1 MLCSIKR
8 FLTKPTTRS
17 TLVLSSL
24 LISVAIHSAHSQE
37 PLTYLLDNSN
47 FTEYLNATNVIND
60 TTYELI
66 GNITLTGTQIP
77 IGSREDA
84 LSLTLDG
91 GGYSISGLDVTTDE
105 NNTPAGLFGYLVNSR
120 VNNLFLNEPTVLSR
134 GKASPAGAVV
144 GEMDN
149 STVTDVT
156 NHNGRVT
163 TDGGVT
169 GSFSTGFRYS
179 SAGGLVGWA
188 RDRSRVENTLNTG
201 MVRTISDDSP
211 AGGAVGIASRN
222 SLVSG
227 NLNTGA
233 VRTDRISGSAG
244 GAVGW
249 ASGSEVSGNLNTGT
263 IRSYGTYGYTG
274 GAVGWAYDN
283 SMVSGNL
290 NTGSVRTSGGSAHAG
305 GVVGVA
311 YINSPVSGN
320 LNTGSVRTDR
330 PDTDT
335 GGAVGHAYINSPVS
349 NNLNTGSIRANGA
362 NSYAGGA
369 AGYAHGNSP
378 VSSNLNTGSVST
390 IKQVAYAG
398 GAVGL
403 TYGNSVVS
411 GNLNTGSVSTIKQDA
426 HAGGAVGRAYYNS
439 VVSGNLNTGSVS
451 TTEQDAHA
459 GGAVGLTYDNS
470 MISGNLNTGSV
481 STIKQDAHAG
491 GAVGF
496 TYDDSMVSGN
506 LNTGSVS
513 TIEQDAHAGGAVGLA
528 DNSPVS
534 DNLNTGSVST
544 IEQDA
549 YAGGA
554 VGLANNAT
562 VSDNLNT
569 GSVSTIEENAYAG
582 GAVGLANNSTVSGN
596 LNNGTIDAQ
605 HSNSTE
611 GSQTGNPVDNNALPV
626 PINNLGELNGMLWTA
641 GNDGEFPILIDINA
655 AYQDLK
661 RINGTLP
668 QYGNNT
674 FPIAFDDFAQP
685 DNDRSESLFNPKIW
699 NLREGYL
706 PFLKSVGQ
714 ARAQEVG
721 IDCSKGAFACDCGS
735 ETDDFCV
742 EATTEAVTTEA
753 ATEAITTNE
762 DTTST
767 VAITAKAATEPI
779 TISDVTTEPTTN
791 STCPCPFT
799 TQTPGTIEH
808 LLYDG
813 QHYHAVVKTDGDLAY
828 WATYE
833 KDGSRVS
840 LESCCDVYSFSD
852 LNDGGGVVV
861 DAVANNGD
869 KFHVAY
875 HAQDQSDSWLA
886 RYEVSD
892 SGLQLL
898 MSMMP
903 LSTHPVDLFVY
914 DEAFLYLV
922 SADQIQLDGM
932 PVFSAMDGETIQSA
946 LIVEDTLYVLLDSAE
961 GLQVKAANLN
971 GELDT
976 NFMVIPVAVA
986 EGQVVALQV
995 GALQVGNQKIHLL
1008 VQENNQVRWL
1018 TYNLQGE
1025 KQSESLARI
1034 ADSVTLK
1041 HLDLVL
1047 ESITG
1052 TPAFQEQVIAMG
1064 ANSENQP
1071 WWSAISFESVQPIDS
1086 TESHGLSTEVW
1097 AGISAA
1103 GVTTV
1108 ILTTVGLVGLVY
1120 YLRHRTRISKY
1131 SGSAIGLINV
1141 SYAQ

>member
-47 FTEYLNATNVIND
+47 FTEYLNATNVINGI
-60 TTYELI
+60 TYELI
-66 GNITLTGTQIP
+66 GNITLTGTQNP

-134 GKASPAGAVV
+134 GRASPAGAVV

-211 AGGAVGIASRN
+211 AGGAVGIAEGSP
-222 SLVSG
+222 VSG

-233 VRTDRISGSAG
+233 VRTERKSGSAG
-244 GAVGW
+244 GAVGR
-249 ASGSEVSGNLNTGT
+249 AGRSEVSGNLNTGSV
-263 IRSYGTYGYTG
+263 RADGARAYTG

-290 NTGSVRTSGGSAHAG
+290 NTGSVRTIGECAHAG
-305 GVVGVA
+305 GAVGYA
-311 YINSPVSGN
+311 YFNSPVSGN

-349 NNLNTGSIRANGA
+349 NNLNTGSVRANA
-362 NSYAGGA
+362 ARSNTGGA
-369 AGYAHGNSP
+369 VGYAHLNSP
-378 VSSNLNTGSVST
+378 VSSNLNTGSVRT
-390 IKQVAYAG
+390 V
-398 GAVGL
+398 
-403 TYGNSVVS
+403 
-411 GNLNTGSVSTIKQDA
+411 
-426 HAGGAVGRAYYNS
+426 RP
-439 VVSGNLNTGSVS
+439 
-451 TTEQDAHA
+451 DAHA
-459 GGAVGLTYDNS
+459 GGAVGLAYENS
-470 MISGNLNTGSV
+470 I
-481 STIKQDAHAG
+481 
-491 GAVGF
+491 
-496 TYDDSMVSGN
+496 VSGN

-513 TIEQDAHAGGAVGLA
+513 TIEEG
-528 DNSPVS
+528 
-534 DNLNTGSVST
+534 
-544 IEQDA
+544 A

-569 GSVSTIEENAYAG
+569 GSVSTIEEDAYAGGAVGLANNSTVSDNLNTGSVSTIKEDAYAG

-611 GSQTGNPVDNNALPV
+611 GSQIGNPVDNNALPV
-626 PINNLGELNGMLWTA
+626 PINSLGELNGMLWTA

-714 ARAQEVG
+714 ARAQEAG

-742 EATTEAVTTEA
+742 EATTEAIT
-753 ATEAITTNE
+753 TEAITTE
-762 DTTST
+762 
-767 VAITAKAATEPI
+767 AITTEATTEPI
-779 TISDVTTEPTTN
+779 TISDVTVTIEPTTN

-799 TQTPGTIEH
+799 AQTPGTIER

-813 QHYHAVVKTDGDLAY
+813 QRYHAVVKTDGDLAY

-869 KFHVAY
+869 EFHVAY
-875 HAQDQSDSWLA
+875 HAPGRSDSWLA

-892 SGLQLL
+892 SGLQLQ
-898 MSMMP
+898 MSMVP
-903 LSTHPVDLFVY
+903 LSARPVDLFVY

-922 SADQIQLDGM
+922 SADQVQLDGM

-986 EGQVVALQV
+986 EGQIVALQV

-1018 TYNLQGE
+1018 TYNLKGE

-1034 ADSVTLK
+1034 ADSVTLR
-1041 HLDLVL
+1041 HFDLVL

-1071 WWSAISFESVQPIDS
+1071 WWSAISFESVQLTDS
-1086 TESHGLSTEVW
+1086 TESDSLSTEIW

-1103 GVTTV
+1103 GVTSV

-1120 YLRHRTRISKY
+1120 YLRHRTKTDKY
-1131 SGSAIGLINV
+1131 SPSTIEMDQCQL
-1141 SYAQ
+1141 SR